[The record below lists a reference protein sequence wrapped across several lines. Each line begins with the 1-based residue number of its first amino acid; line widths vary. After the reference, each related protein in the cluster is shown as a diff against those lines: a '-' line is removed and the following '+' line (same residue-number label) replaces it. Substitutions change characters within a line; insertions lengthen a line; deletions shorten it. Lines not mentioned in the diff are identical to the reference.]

1 MTLWMLPACI
11 IVYFIIWLV
20 IYLRFKRQIL
30 RINAALRQW
39 KDSHREE

>member
-20 IYLRFKRQIL
+20 IYLRYKCQIL
-30 RINAALRQW
+30 RNNAALRQW